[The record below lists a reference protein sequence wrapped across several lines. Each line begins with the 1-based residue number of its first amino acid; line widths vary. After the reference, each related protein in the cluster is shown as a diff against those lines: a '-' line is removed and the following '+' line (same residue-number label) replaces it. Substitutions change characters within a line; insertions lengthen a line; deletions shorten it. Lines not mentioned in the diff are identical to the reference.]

1 MPRRAGFVSSVAGGD
16 ARSGADRTR
25 ALMRRPRGT
34 DRSGVTRGGHIPNRG
49 KVVFS
54 LALLCLL
61 ASGPVNAIDSNSA
74 LPGRRAGNGIVVG
87 LEYAV
92 LDNLRLV
99 QGMARSFA
107 ETGMTGMKHYP
118 EAVAWGAM
126 QAGPDKPIDFTKL
139 DWFVREYQRHGFTEL
154 TICLKPHCR
163 WGSKHISLLSKD
175 TNPSPKP
182 EYRPLFEKWVS
193 SVVERYD
200 GDGATDMTGLRWPVR
215 YVEIG
220 SEFSSYEPEPV
231 ADYLDT
237 LGLAYRAAHRAN
249 PDVLVGHVA
258 FLITPV
264 DLNVDD
270 PADYPRAWAQT
281 NLPDKSHGLADQR
294 AVLDQPQIFDFVNVH
309 NLGWPYEIED
319 IVRWLKYEMGLRR
332 YSKPVVVSDTF
343 PTSYIGWGPATV
355 CTGPRLG
362 TLVVPATEAD
372 RCRIAD
378 FFKRL
383 VNKDPATLAW
393 TRGFVAADH
402 VQRTIV
408 AAEQGVSLIN
418 LSYTSDI
425 SFATWPLFQAGAGI
439 SAWAGALQVEIF
451 TGTVREKYPLF
462 VAIRQLMSHLDGY
475 ESVERVPYPDD
486 RNRVYLV
493 SKSTGRFW
501 VAWYNPTKVVLPD
514 AEVRPS
520 TIAIDT
526 GSARVVL
533 EPVVTRMGQVGP
545 VPTVVPTNGGIA
557 KITVTRVPVFVI
569 PQ

>member
-1 MPRRAGFVSSVAGGD
+1 
-16 ARSGADRTR
+16 
-25 ALMRRPRGT
+25 MRRIRAIGGPGF
-34 DRSGVTRGGHIPNRG
+34 TRVDDIPGRCTL
-49 KVVFS
+49 VFL
-54 LALLCLL
+54 LALPGLL
-61 ASGPVNAIDSNSA
+61 ASGPMNAIDSNSA
-74 LPGRRAGNGIVVG
+74 LPGRHAGTGIVVG

-99 QGMARSFA
+99 QGMARAYA

-126 QAGPDKPIDFTKL
+126 QTGADRPIDFTKL
-139 DWFVREYQRHGFTEL
+139 DWFVREYQRSGFTEL
-154 TICLKPHCR
+154 TVCLKPHCR

-175 TNPSPKP
+175 TNPSPKS
-182 EYRPLFEKWVS
+182 EYRPHFERWVS
-193 SVVERYD
+193 AVVERYD
-200 GDGATDMTGLRWPVR
+200 GDGAADMPGLRWPVR
-215 YVEIG
+215 YIEIG
-220 SEFSSYEPEPV
+220 SELSSYEPEPV
-231 ADYLDT
+231 TDYLDT

-249 PDVLVGHVA
+249 PNVLVGHVA

-270 PADYPRAWAQT
+270 PVDYPRAWAET
-281 NLPDKSHGLADQR
+281 KLPDKSHGLADQR

-332 YSKPVVVSDTF
+332 YHKPIVVSDTF

-372 RCRIAD
+372 RCHIAE

-383 VNKDPATLAW
+383 VDKDPATLAW

-418 LSYTSDI
+418 LSYTGDI

-439 SAWAGALQVEIF
+439 SAWAGALHVEML
-451 TGTVREKYPLF
+451 TGAVRERYPLF
-462 VAIRQLMSHLDGY
+462 VAIKQLMSHLEGY
-475 ESVERVPYPDD
+475 VSVERVPYPDD
-486 RNRVYLV
+486 RVRVYLV
-493 SKSTGRFW
+493 KKESERFW
-501 VAWYNPTKVVLPD
+501 VAWYNPAKVVLPD

-520 TIAIDT
+520 TITIDT

-533 EPVVTRMGQVGP
+533 EPVVTKLGQAGP
-545 VPTVVPTNGGIA
+545 VPTVMPTAGGIA
-557 KITVTRVPVFVI
+557 KLTVTRVPVFVI